1 MRALKGNRYP
11 EAVSLFEEV
20 LSQEPTLKK
29 KVSAPYSQ
37 ALVGQAS
44 MLVEQSPSSAES
56 LLLKAIKSDP
66 KSVQAHFQLGLLYM
80 KQKDYTKAL
89 GVYQSVAQLD
99 PQFPETFFNLAYIY
113 ALKKEYA
120 KAEEMYSRVV
130 ELAPSYLDEA
140 LFNLAMVQENQGKRD
155 ESIKSLEK
163 ALQVNPDNKMAK
175 KYLLKLKRDPGK
187 GR

>member
-1 MRALKGNRYP
+1 
-11 EAVSLFEEV
+11 
-20 LSQEPTLKK
+20 
-29 KVSAPYSQ
+29 
-37 ALVGQAS
+37 
-44 MLVEQSPSSAES
+44 
-56 LLLKAIKSDP
+56 
-66 KSVQAHFQLGLLYM
+66 M
-80 KQKDYTKAL
+80 KQKDYTKAI

-187 GR
+187 S